1 MLRQYV
7 AAFAATGSRI
17 LPEHSPWGSV
27 INSLHPAKFCVFKN
41 EFKFSA
47 KLSTSARSP
56 TTFPSQSQVV
66 ICGAGI
72 VGNSIAYHLTRDGW
86 TDVVV
91 LDQNVVGS
99 GTSHTGSG
107 VLGVFKPSAERQ
119 FVTYSVSLIKR
130 FQDEGHDLGFQQ
142 CGSLNLAQTRERAI
156 ALKRRVAYT
165 KPSGLECEWLDR
177 HEIKRRHPHLYTVD
191 LEGGVWVPG
200 DAVADPYSACVTFAS
215 LARRQGA
222 LYVENCTVEGIV
234 TDEVPH
240 SQVIPR
246 VTHVVT
252 SLGTI
257 HCEYFVNTAG
267 MWARSLGE
275 KSSPKVRIPVHPA
288 EHFYLHTEP
297 VVEAQYGLP
306 IIRDYDSSTFCLTR
320 NQQFVVGGFERHA
333 KPAFENGIPQNWRK
347 SLIGDDEHFRP
358 IREAAEHRVPML
370 KDIQY
375 QPLVNAPDNF
385 TPDGKWILG
394 ETPEI
399 DNYFVAV
406 GMNGNSLQGSGGAG
420 QAIAEWIMYGS
431 LVTEMLPFDVRRFI
445 DLHNNRRYLKER
457 TKEVVGRHYE
467 ILYPGQCEYRLARKL
482 RCSPMYSEQ
491 EAQGAVFGTRM
502 GFERP
507 LYFDITHTRTDS
519 SAQMREGS
527 FKKPS
532 FLDCIH
538 EEYQACR
545 EGVGIIDLSSFTKIK
560 ITSAGLDKNKQFDA
574 DETKSAGNQVVEYMQ
589 KLCSNDVNMPVGGV
603 VHSGM
608 QNERGGYENDCL
620 LIRRTDNSY
629 LMLAPTS
636 QQTRVMDWLRRHITA
651 EACVSVTDVSS
662 MYSVLG
668 VVGPKSREML
678 SLMCSANL
686 VLYGHMAKDIN
697 IAYASGV
704 TVLSFIH
711 MGEPGYTLIIPAEY
725 TLHVYNQLMKIG
737 HDYGI
742 RNVGMMT
749 MRALRVEKFIPFW
762 AEELDSTTTPYEVG
776 RGYKVKLNKEYF
788 VGKFALMRQL
798 SQGLKKRLVH
808 LTLDDSFDPDEDI
821 WPWGGEPIYRNN
833 LYVGNT
839 TSTAFGFTLNKMVCL
854 GFVRHHDQ
862 QNVTPEY
869 ILQDANFEIDIAGR
883 KVAAHASLQPPK
895 MPVVKMDGFASY
907 RPKSRGIVTH
917 K

>member
-1 MLRQYV
+1 MLRQYAITGV
-7 AAFAATGSRI
+7 AAGRRI
-17 LPEHSPWGSV
+17 LPEHKVWGSSFY
-27 INSLHPAKFCVFKN
+27 SLYGTTSCLCNKECRFRTNLPY
-41 EFKFSA
+41 
-47 KLSTSARSP
+47 STKSSTP
-56 TTFPSQSQVV
+56 FPLQSQVV
-66 ICGAGI
+66 ICGAGL
-72 VGNSIAYHLTRDGW
+72 VGNSIAYHLTREGW

-91 LDQNVVGS
+91 LDQNEIGS

-119 FVTYSVSLIKR
+119 IVTYSVNLIKR
-130 FQDEGHDLGFQQ
+130 LQDEGHDLGFKQ
-142 CGSLNLAQTRERAI
+142 CGSLNLAQTRERTI
-156 ALKRRVAYT
+156 ALKRRLAYS

-177 HEIKRRHPHLYTVD
+177 HEIKRRHPLLHTAD

-200 DAVADPYSACVTFAS
+200 DAVADPYAVCTTFAS
-215 LARRQGA
+215 LAQSQGA
-222 LYVENCTVEGIV
+222 LYVEHCTVERIM

-240 SQVIPR
+240 SQIIPR
-246 VTHVVT
+246 VTHIVT
-252 SLGTI
+252 SQGTI
-257 HCEYFVNTAG
+257 HCEYFVNASG
-267 MWARSLGE
+267 MWARSVGE
-275 KSSPKVRIPVHPA
+275 NSSPKVRIPAFPA
-288 EHFYLHTEP
+288 EHFFLRTIPVTEAQDGLP
-297 VVEAQYGLP
+297 VV
-306 IIRDYDSSTFCLTR
+306 RDYDSHTFCLAR

-333 KPAFENGIPQNWRK
+333 KPAFENGIPQKWREALK
-347 SLIGDDEHFRP
+347 GDDEHFRP
-358 IREAAEHRVPML
+358 IREAGEHRLPLL
-370 KDIQY
+370 KDVEY
-375 QPLVNAPDNF
+375 QALINAPDNF
-385 TPDGKWILG
+385 SPDGKWILG

-406 GMNGNSLQGSGGAG
+406 GMNGNNLQGGGGVG

-431 LVTEMLPFDVRRFI
+431 LATEMLPFDVRRFI

-457 TKEVVGRHYE
+457 TREVVGRHYE

-482 RCSPMYSEQ
+482 RCSPVYSEQ

-507 LYFDITHTRTDS
+507 LYFDITHSRTDPP
-519 SAQMREGS
+519 AQMSGGS
-527 FKKPS
+527 FKKPV
-532 FLDCIH
+532 FFDCIR

-560 ITSAGLDKNKQFDA
+560 ITSAGLDKYKQFDA

-603 VHSGM
+603 IHTGM
-608 QNERGGYENDCL
+608 QNERGGFENDCL
-620 LIRRTDNSY
+620 LVRKTDNSY
-629 LMLAPTS
+629 LMLAPTT

-651 EACVSVTDVSS
+651 EACVSVTDISS

-668 VVGPKSREML
+668 IVGPKSREML
-678 SLMCSANL
+678 SLMCNNDL
-686 VLYGHMAKDIN
+686 VLHGHMAKDIN

-725 TLHVYNQLMKIG
+725 TLHIYNQLMKIG

-742 RNVGMMT
+742 RNVGMLT

-788 VGKFALMRQL
+788 IGKFALMRQS

-808 LTLDDSFDPDEDI
+808 LTLDDSFDPDEDV
-821 WPWGGEPIYRNN
+821 WPWGGEPIFHNN

-854 GFVRHHDQ
+854 GFVRHHEQ

-869 ILQDANFEIDIAGR
+869 ILQNASFEIDIAGR
-883 KVAAHASLQPPK
+883 RVAAHASLQPPK
-895 MPVVKMDGFASY
+895 MPVVRMDGFASY
-907 RPKSRGIVTH
+907 RPKSRGIITQ